1 MGESNRK
8 APVTLTLGT
17 NWSANH
23 AYRAHRIEAPS
34 SVEEVQHLIA
44 GATAVR
50 ALGTRHSFNP
60 IADSADLLL
69 STSNLDFAPHIQ
81 EHERLVTVGA
91 GMRYG
96 ELASE
101 LQKNGWA
108 LSNLASLPH
117 ISVGGAI
124 ATGTHGSGNGVGS
137 LAASV
142 AALEIVTASGEVLQL
157 RRGDA
162 DFDGAVVSLGAL
174 GIVTRV
180 ALDIEPTF
188 DIEQTVF
195 EGLPFD
201 AAMENFDAI
210 TGAAYSVSLFTT
222 WRDPDLIDQV
232 WLKRRPERD
241 AASPAELFGAV
252 HAPADRHPLP
262 GISAVNCTAQMGV
275 PGAWLDRL
283 PHFRLDFTPSNGE
296 ELQSEFLV
304 PRKHAIAALAAVRE
318 LAGKISPLPQ
328 VCEVRTIAADALWL
342 SPASGTDAVGLHF
355 TWFRKQAEV
364 EALLPELEAALA
376 PFSARPHWGKV
387 FMANREAL
395 EPLYPRLG
403 DFRALV
409 ARVDPNRVFVNE
421 FLTSK
426 LLPA

>member
-1 MGESNRK
+1 M
-8 APVTLTLGT
+8 TLSIGT

-23 AYRAHRIEAPS
+23 AYRAQRLEAPS
-34 SVEEVQHLIA
+34 SVEEVQQLVS

-91 GMRYG
+91 GIRYG

-124 ATGTHGSGNGVGS
+124 ATGTHGSGNKVGS

-142 AALEIVTASGEVLQL
+142 AALEIVTASGDILQL

-162 DFDGAVVSLGAL
+162 DFDGAGVSLGAL

-180 ALDIEPTF
+180 ALDIQPTF

-201 AAMENFDAI
+201 AAISNFDAI

-222 WRDPDLIDQV
+222 WQNPDVINQV
-232 WLKRRPERD
+232 WLKRRAETD
-241 AASPAELFGAV
+241 AAAPADLFGAV
-252 HAPADRHPLP
+252 PAPADRHPLP

-304 PRKHAIAALAAVRE
+304 PRKHATAALAAVRE
-318 LAGKISPLPQ
+318 LAGTISPLLQ
-328 VCEVRTIAADALWL
+328 VCEVRTIAADSLWL
-342 SPASGTDAVGLHF
+342 SSAFETDAVGLHF
-355 TWFRKQAEV
+355 TWFRKQPEV
-364 EALLPELEAALA
+364 EAILPELEAGLA
-376 PFSARPHWGKV
+376 PFDARPHWGKV
-387 FMANREAL
+387 FTGDRASL
-395 EPLYPRLG
+395 ERVYPRLD
-403 DFRALV
+403 DFRALA
-409 ARVDPNRVFVNE
+409 ARLDPNRVFVNE
-421 FLTSK
+421 FLAEK
-426 LLPA
+426 VLPA